1 MSSSVEWAKRWLLKV
16 FFLLF
21 VLVVLAVVST
31 LVSYYYQVEVAQI
44 SDRYM
49 NGRPVSLFVVIYHG
63 YPLHWAE
70 TTHPIPLE
78 QLDPQLYQHPQPVAS
93 FASALVLG
101 FRLIMRNFFLNILFY
116 LGIYSTVALLFVIYR
131 IRKNWRTKSIQL

>member
-1 MSSSVEWAKRWLLKV
+1 MFLSVEWAKRWLPKV

-31 LVSYYYQVEVAQI
+31 LISYYYQVEVAQI
-44 SDRYM
+44 ADLYLNDRPANLYA
-49 NGRPVSLFVVIYHG
+49 VICHG
-63 YPLHWAE
+63 YPLHWAR

-78 QLDPQLYQHPQPVAS
+78 VLDPQLFQHPQPVAS
-93 FASALVLG
+93 LTRALIIG
-101 FRLIMRNFFLNILFY
+101 FRPILRNFFLDVLFY